1 MKFGRSGD
9 HSIRKIEITDVPTSP
24 VVDTIGHRL
33 RAISQ
38 DLAAGFDDVPTPPA
52 LVWALDPHSPDD
64 SLTREQVDLG
74 DPNGR
79 LVILAGPHAL
89 PYRDALH
96 AVAAHLNAPVANTW
110 GAKGI
115 FPWDSPH
122 HMGTC
127 GLQADDFELLGFA
140 EYDVIL
146 AVGID
151 PAESPHER
159 FALAPVVEI
168 RPQTLTHLAEDAPTR
183 SRPIEPNALYER
195 LAAVAQPGYVD
206 DRTPRHP
213 ARAVMDLKR
222 SLPAGAVVTAQPG
235 PVGLWVARTFPTD
248 GPGTVFVPAVDAPGI
263 AAAVALLAA
272 TAGKPAVAVVP
283 APVDEIATA
292 LLDAGTRCEL
302 PVRLEVWDDTVDL
315 SLTSLLL
322 EAAGPVVAWTA

>member
-1 MKFGRSGD
+1 M
-9 HSIRKIEITDVPTSP
+9 
-24 VVDTIGHRL
+24 DTIGSRM
-33 RAISQ
+33 RAISR
-38 DLAAGFDDVPTPPA
+38 DLAGGFDGVPTPPA
-52 LVWALDPHSPDD
+52 LAWALAADRHADAGTS
-64 SLTREQVDLG
+64 EVVDLG
-74 DPNGR
+74 DPRGR

-96 AVAAHLNAPVANTW
+96 AVAAHLDAPVANTW

-140 EYDVIL
+140 DYDVIL

-151 PAESPHER
+151 PAESPRDR

-168 RPQTLTHLAEDAPTR
+168 RPQTLTHLAEDVPAR
-183 SRPIEPNALYER
+183 SHPIEPNALYER

-222 SLPAGAVVTAQPG
+222 NLAVREVVTAQPG

-263 AAAVALLAA
+263 AAACAVLAA
-272 TAGKPAVAVVP
+272 AGGMPAVTVAP
-283 APVDEIATA
+283 APVDEITTS
-292 LLDAGTRCEL
+292 LLDAAARRSL
-302 PVRLEVWDDTVDL
+302 PVRLEVWDETVDL
-315 SLTSLLL
+315 SLTSLLVD
-322 EAAGPVVAWTA
+322 AAGPVVAWTA